1 MLGKKS
7 RPERD
12 QSDIFQCLNCKT
24 VIDLSGSDAAAGWK
38 NPEDSR
44 RRQRRMHTSRIRS
57 SNALPNSGFS
67 TMETL
72 VVAARA

>member
-1 MLGKKS
+1 MTIGSNAKPPHLRHCPLCGVAMLGKKS

-38 NPEDSR
+38 NP
-44 RRQRRMHTSRIRS
+44 
-57 SNALPNSGFS
+57 
-67 TMETL
+67 
-72 VVAARA
+72 